1 MTFKKIAGLFT
12 AAMMIANASALVP
25 VSAESDEDETI
36 LHDTEIESGRWHGL
50 LSIAVSA
57 SGYPTDFDDSDF
69 E

>member
-25 VSAESDEDETI
+25 VSAESEEEPI
-36 LHDTEIESGRWHGL
+36 LHDTELEPDRWHGL

-57 SGYPTDFDDSDF
+57 SEYPTDFDDSDF